1 MKMNYRKQYLLAS
14 AIQAVVI
21 ALLVMLLI
29 AVPIYAEEEPPV
41 NLGGTTMEPTDDP
54 ADDPVDDPTG
64 NPADEPTGDPV
75 EEPSEEPTEPP
86 LQLSAVV
93 NVSSLNIREA
103 ARSSS
108 RRLGH
113 YSRGALIVILEEK
126 TVNGTPWGRTVHG
139 WISLDY
145 VKPIVPIPESGV
157 VCNTDS
163 PGSLHDMPAG
173 RFTVSGDKKTYN
185 GGALSITIPAD
196 WLALEQHFE
205 DNGVSYFRHPT
216 ISGCQFRFEPSESA
230 YVYKR
235 TEEEYRKILDATIH
249 SITIEKISGFSCTK
263 VVYSYTT
270 SAGVQ
275 KMGIF
280 YDNID
285 IGVIVYYF
293 DIEYPAAENEQLAPI
308 FEEMIDSIVLLPY
321 SPIG

>member
-1 MKMNYRKQYLLAS
+1 VLWKGVVAATTLHIRATPGGKQVDCY
-14 AIQAVVI
+14 IQ
-21 ALLVMLLI
+21 
-29 AVPIYAEEEPPV
+29 
-41 NLGGTTMEPTDDP
+41 GTK
-54 ADDPVDDPTG
+54 
-64 NPADEPTGDPV
+64 
-75 EEPSEEPTEPP
+75 
-86 LQLSAVV
+86 
-93 NVSSLNIREA
+93 VS
-103 ARSSS
+103 
-108 RRLGH
+108 
-113 YSRGALIVILEEK
+113 ILEEK

-185 GGALSITIPAD
+185 GGTLSITIPAD
-196 WLALEQHFE
+196 WLALEKHLE

-235 TEEEYRKILDATIH
+235 TEEEYRKILDAKIH

-293 DIEYPAAENEQLAPI
+293 DIEYPAAESEQLVPI
-308 FEEMIDSIVLLPY
+308 FEEIIDSIVLLPY